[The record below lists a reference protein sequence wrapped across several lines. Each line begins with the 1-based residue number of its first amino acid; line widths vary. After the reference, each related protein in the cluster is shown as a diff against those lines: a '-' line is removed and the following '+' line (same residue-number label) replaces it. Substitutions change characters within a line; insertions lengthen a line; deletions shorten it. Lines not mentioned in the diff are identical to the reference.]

1 MDPHE
6 QLLHYQA
13 LLEERKLKVR
23 LIAAFDKIRR
33 HMPDTS
39 TEATEQPQ
47 DVSPSRSSRIAAYV
61 RTHKGAL
68 VGGTVTAVVIALCSE
83 VIRRANGKS

>member
-33 HMPDTS
+33 HM
-39 TEATEQPQ
+39 QLQ